1 MFTVAF
7 TRQSWLSCWS
17 GWKEWFPELVTL
29 VMLLYSL
36 VALLL
41 TLIVNYFMK
50 KAFIYPNESSR
61 FLCQGSEIVTVQV
74 FFTVVVFNS
83 INNNWQR
90 DLDGFFWNVSF
101 ESSKFAWF
109 CALFRCLCCYFL
121 SEGQP
126 FNTISKLLSHKFS
139 SKFHAYFSSWSS
151 DFNN

>member
-1 MFTVAF
+1 
-7 TRQSWLSCWS
+7 
-17 GWKEWFPELVTL
+17 
-29 VMLLYSL
+29 MLLYSL

-50 KAFIYPNESSR
+50 KAFIYLNESSR

-74 FFTVVVFNS
+74 FFLLLLFLIPSTITDNE
-83 INNNWQR
+83 
-90 DLDGFFWNVSF
+90 FFWNVSF
-101 ESSKFAWF
+101 ESSKFVWF
-109 CALFRCLCCYFL
+109 CALFRCLCRYFL